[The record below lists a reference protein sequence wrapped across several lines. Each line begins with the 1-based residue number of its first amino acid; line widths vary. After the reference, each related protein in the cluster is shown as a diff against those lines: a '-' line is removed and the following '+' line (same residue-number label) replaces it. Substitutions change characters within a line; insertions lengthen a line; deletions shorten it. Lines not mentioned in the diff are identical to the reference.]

1 MTLKVKKLI
10 TVIIGIAISVGLMTY
25 LYYGIDFGELATAL
39 AQVNYWLLI
48 PNVILV
54 MVTMIFRAYRWQ
66 YMILPIK
73 KVPFSRL
80 FSITMI
86 GFMANNVLPLRLG
99 ELVRAYSLS
108 AREKVTKSASLATI
122 FVERMVFDLLALL
135 IIFAVVLIYSPLDL
149 DKFSNVAEKIGM
161 TPDTARYLLLA
172 IISVGLLGLLLA
184 FYLSR
189 RSGRDS
195 RIMKI
200 ILSILPISVRPSVE
214 ETVVK
219 FSSGMEF
226 MRDRKCVSWVI
237 FHTFMIWLV
246 LGLSNYFILIAFFG
260 TALPLTASFVI
271 LVIVSILITI
281 PSSPGFVGV
290 FHAGAIIALGLYP
303 TITSD
308 ENMVKSC
315 ALVMHA
321 TQYIVIT
328 VVGFYYMRT
337 EHLSFK
343 QIELDAEQVD

>member
-1 MTLKVKKLI
+1 MTTKTKKLI
-10 TVIIGIAISVGLMTY
+10 TVIFGIVISVGLMTY
-25 LYYGIDFGELATAL
+25 LYYGINFGELAVAL
-39 AQVNYWLLI
+39 SQVNYWLLI
-48 PNVILV
+48 PNIVLV
-54 MVTMIFRAYRWQ
+54 MVTMVFRAYRWQ
-66 YMILPIK
+66 FMILPIK
-73 KVPFSRL
+73 KIKFSRL

-149 DKFSNVAEKIGM
+149 DKFSTVAEKVGM
-161 TPDTARYLLLA
+161 TPDVARYILLG
-172 IISVGLLGLLLA
+172 IITVGLTGLLIAL
-184 FYLSR
+184 YLSR

-195 RIMKI
+195 HLMKI
-200 ILSILPISVRPSVE
+200 ILTFVPSTMRPTIE
-214 ETVVK
+214 DTVVK

-226 MRDRKCVSWVI
+226 MRDIRCVAWVV

-246 LGLSNYFILIAFFG
+246 LGLSNYFILVAFFG

-271 LVIVSILITI
+271 LVIVSVLITI

-303 TITSD
+303 DVTTD
-308 ENMVKSC
+308 ESVVKSC

-321 TQYIVIT
+321 SQYIVIT
-328 VVGFYYMRT
+328 VVGFYYMRK

-343 QIELDAEQVD
+343 QIELDAEQID